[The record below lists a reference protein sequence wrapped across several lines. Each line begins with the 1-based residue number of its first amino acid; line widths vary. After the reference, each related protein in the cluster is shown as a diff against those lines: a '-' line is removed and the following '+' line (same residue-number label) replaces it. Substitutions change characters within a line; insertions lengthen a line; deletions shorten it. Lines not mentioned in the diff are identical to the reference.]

1 MDRIYKYNP
10 NISYNPNGG
19 RYLQL
24 ITAKN
29 LYIQNITVAENDG
42 HSDSFHVKFPNVFT
56 NYPLGAVRVEDQKFK
71 DWDHYKFTIWQLQ
84 LNFVVFCAS
93 SACGVS
99 VEHLNAKEP
108 MIRSIYRFH
117 VYYHIRRILKILEIP
132 LPYENS
138 FNQYNN
144 PYNHEK
150 FIGICSEYGVS
161 NDLTKWRKQKYF
173 STWQSRAWETGKPG
187 MSNIN
192 ENSFS
197 RWIIEKSD
205 GLTMLGLQKLSGSV
219 RHDAYLILTSQ
230 TSTRGPIVGIE
241 SRNLDAQ
248 HTFLNTFEN
257 IVNRRVNI
265 SEDIRRFQK
274 TLQYARSKVDYV
286 IGEFIYMLPSNMN
299 LQIEKVKDYN
309 NKILIS
315 SPSFKIGTNLKIN
328 LDGEQ
333 VKLKDK
339 PDVKSK
345 EVEMVKT
352 EPDVKPKVITKPDIK
367 SNKEHKQDVKPNI
380 ELKHDVMLITTKP
393 DTNKIT
399 YEEEK
404 VALYWELQLYLQYGG
419 CSSDLRSICL
429 CHEICV
435 YQDSN
440 TCDKCPQILRQP
452 TNCFLCSIQDP

>member
-1 MDRIYKYNP
+1 MDRINKYNSDA
-10 NISYNPNGG
+10 SYKPNGG
-19 RYLQL
+19 TYLQL
-24 ITAKN
+24 ITAKD
-29 LYIQNITVAENDG
+29 LYIQNVTVAEHDGG
-42 HSDSFHVKFPNVFT
+42 HSDSFQVKFPNVFT
-56 NYPLGAVRVEDQKFK
+56 NYPLGAVRVDDQKFK
-71 DWDHYKFTIWQLQ
+71 DWDHHKFTIWQSQ
-84 LNFVVFCAS
+84 LNFAVFCS
-93 SACGVS
+93 SSSCGVS

-144 PYNHEK
+144 SYNHEK

-161 NDLTKWRKQKYF
+161 NNLTKWRNQKYF

-187 MSNIN
+187 MSYIN

-205 GLTMLGLQKLSGSV
+205 GLTTLGLQKISESV
-219 RHDAYLILTSQ
+219 RDYAYLILTSQ
-230 TSTRGPIVGIE
+230 TSTRGPIIGHE
-241 SRNLDAQ
+241 ARNLDAQ
-248 HTFLNTFEN
+248 RTFLNTFEN

-265 SEDIRRFQK
+265 PEDIRRFRK

-286 IGEFIYMLPSNMN
+286 IGEFIYILPSDMN
-299 LQIEKVKDYN
+299 LRIGNVRNYN

-315 SPSFKIGTNLKIN
+315 SPSFKIGTNVKIN

-333 VKLKDK
+333 EKLKDK

-345 EVEMVKT
+345 EVDNRRLMVKT
-352 EPDVKPKVITKPDIK
+352 EPDVRPKVITKPNIEPNEK
-367 SNKEHKQDVKPNI
+367 HKQDVKPNI
-380 ELKHDVMLITTKP
+380 KFDRESNQDVKEP
-393 DTNKIT
+393 DNSKIT

-404 VALYWELQLYLQYGG
+404 VAL
-419 CSSDLRSICL
+419 
-429 CHEICV
+429 
-435 YQDSN
+435 
-440 TCDKCPQILRQP
+440 ILG
-452 TNCFLCSIQDP
+452 TTAVFTVWWMFK